1 MTTTT
6 IDVTVSVRATRD
18 GLVHEIGR
26 PAVWLSGALAVITV
40 LAALTPL
47 GARDAMRGPAA
58 MVGSM
63 QGTAIVLLAVTVPL
77 LVVSMIAVS
86 RGRGAWLIGWLGALG
101 SIAYQ
106 AVLFLFAVP
115 FNAFFHLYV
124 AMLSLAIWSI
134 IALLG
139 PLPVDR
145 AAARIGA
152 HAPVRLVAGYVL
164 VNAALFLLLW
174 LQATV
179 PAALDPGAPAFLEG
193 TGMTTGTVQV
203 IDLTFTL
210 PLMALAAVLL
220 LRRRPWGYLLTG
232 ALLVMLAIESAS
244 IGLDQWVGH
253 AADAASPAVSDALTP
268 AFAVLTVVGLAALG
282 LFLRPGPRRG

>member
-1 MTTTT
+1 MAITTA
-6 IDVTVSVRATRD
+6 DGTVGVGTVGERLAMS
-18 GLVHEIGR
+18 LSR
-26 PAVWLSGALAVITV
+26 PALWLSGALVPVTV

-47 GARDAMRGPAA
+47 ALRDAMRGPAA
-58 MVGSM
+58 MIGSM
-63 QGTAIVLLAVTVPL
+63 QGTAIVLLVVTVPL
-77 LVVSMIAVS
+77 LVGSQLAVL
-86 RGRGAWLIGWLGALG
+86 RGRTSWLIGWIGALG

-134 IALLG
+134 VALLG

-145 AAARIGA
+145 LAGRIGA
-152 HAPVRLVAGYVL
+152 HAPVRLVAGYL
-164 VNAALFLLLW
+164 LLNAALFLLLW

-179 PAALDPGAPAFLEG
+179 PAALDPGAPAFLDG

-203 IDLTFTL
+203 IDLAFTL
-210 PLMALAAVLL
+210 PLMVLAAVLL
-220 LRRRPWGYLLTG
+220 LRRRPWGYVLAG

-244 IGLDQWVGH
+244 IGVDQWIGH
-253 AADAASPAVSDALTP
+253 AADPASPAVSDALTP
-268 AFAVLTVVGLAALG
+268 VFAILTAVGLVVLG
-282 LFLRPGPRRG
+282 LFLRPGPRRS